1 MSIPQGVALGGRRGD
16 GCRWRLRRGRPCPI
30 PKRGGG
36 ERQAMY
42 DRDGQLISFP
52 AGTRTACFLRRE
64 KRFLVEVEAEEGTF
78 WVHCNNSGSMMG
90 LLRRGNDVLISPAR
104 GPGRK
109 LPYTL
114 ELVKANGVWVG
125 VNTLMP
131 NRILRAAW
139 QEGLMPEVVG
149 YEGFHP
155 EVEIAGSRIDAVFSG
170 PGHRLWVEA
179 KNVTLVE
186 FDVAF
191 FPDAVTQRG
200 QRHLQRLMALVAE
213 GERSACFYLVQRADA
228 HCFAPAQF
236 VDPAYAE
243 LFWRAVE
250 AGVEIWPYT
259 ALVGPEGS
267 SLGPRL
273 PLVRPG

>member
-1 MSIPQGVALGGRRGD
+1 LNVAGPCTILARGEHD
-16 GCRWRLRRGRPCPI
+16 SAA
-30 PKRGGG
+30 
-36 ERQAMY
+36 ERHAMY
-42 DRDGQLISFP
+42 TGPGHLITFP
-52 AGTRTACFLRRE
+52 PGTRIARFLRRE
-64 KRFLVEVEAEEGTF
+64 KRFLVEVEAEEGAF

-90 LLRRGNDVLISPAR
+90 LLRPGNHVLISPATR
-104 GPGRK
+104 PGRK
-109 LPYTL
+109 LAYTL

-139 QEGLMPEVVG
+139 QRGLMPEVSG

-155 EVEIAGSRIDAVFSG
+155 EVEIGGSRIDALLSG
-170 PGHRLWVEA
+170 PGRRLWVEA

-186 FDVAF
+186 FDVAS

-200 QRHLQRLMALVAE
+200 QRHLRRLMSLAAE

-228 HCFAPAQF
+228 RCFSPADF
-236 VDPAYAE
+236 VDPAYVE

-250 AGVEIWPYT
+250 EGVEIWPYT
-259 ALVGPEGS
+259 AVVGPEGI

-273 PLVRPG
+273 SLVRPR

>member
-1 MSIPQGVALGGRRGD
+1 MHTSTGH
-16 GCRWRLRRGRPCPI
+16 
-30 PKRGGG
+30 
-36 ERQAMY
+36 
-42 DRDGQLISFP
+42 LITFP
-52 AGTRTACFLRRE
+52 SGTRPACFLRRE

-90 LLRRGNDVLISPAR
+90 ILSPGNEVLISPAR
-104 GPGRK
+104 RPGRK

-125 VNTLMP
+125 VNTLTP
-131 NRILRAAW
+131 NRVLQAAW
-139 QEGLMPEVVG
+139 QRGLMPEAAG

-155 EVEIAGSRIDAVFSG
+155 EVEIGGSRIDALLSG

-186 FDVAF
+186 FEVAS

-200 QRHLQRLMALVAE
+200 QRHLQRLMALAAE
-213 GERSACFYLVQRADA
+213 RERSACFYLVQRSDARCFSPAD
-228 HCFAPAQF
+228 F

-250 AGVEIWPYT
+250 AGVEIWPYM
-259 ALVGPEGS
+259 ALVGPEGI
-267 SLGPRL
+267 SLGRRL
-273 PLVRPG
+273 PLVRL